1 MIRIGCGYDIHPLEA
16 GRPLVLGG
24 VVIPHDKGLAGHSDA
39 DALCHAITDALLG
52 AAALGDIGQW
62 YPDHDPAYRDAD
74 SLALLAKTWQRL
86 QDEGFRMVNID
97 STIIAQQPKLSPHIG
112 AIRASL
118 AQSLGI
124 EISQVSVKAKTNEG
138 FGPEGREEAIRV
150 HAVASIKSV
159 VYTD

>member
-1 MIRIGCGYDIHPLEA
+1 MIRIGCGYDLHRLDA
-16 GRPLVLGG
+16 GRPLLLGG
-24 VVIPHDKGLAGHSDA
+24 VAILHEKGLLGHSDA

-62 YPDHDPAYRDAD
+62 YPDDDPEYRDTD

-86 QDEGFRMVNID
+86 REEGFQIVNID
-97 STIIAQQPKLSPHIG
+97 STVVAQQPKLSPHIG

-118 AQSLGI
+118 AQALGI

-138 FGPEGREEAIRV
+138 LGPEGREEAISV
-150 HAVASIKSV
+150 HAVALIESR
-159 VYTD
+159 D